1 MNRNFLFSLA
11 IGAFSFTTAAV
22 AQQPA
27 AVDPSRTD
35 SVVQQALRSY
45 QTGLD
50 AMRPVETAQ
59 PGTSS
64 GNFREIRLEEAVS
77 LALEKNL
84 DIQVWVKPNADVWTT
99 FCFALPVSAGK

>member
-1 MNRNFLFSLA
+1 MTLSFAPVLRSAAVAAVSLA
-11 IGAFSFTTAAV
+11 LSGCWATDVFTTAAV

-27 AVDPSRTD
+27 AVDPARTD

-59 PGTSS
+59 PGTYAWYVT
-64 GNFREIRLEEAVS
+64 G
-77 LALEKNL
+77 
-84 DIQVWVKPNADVWTT
+84 P
-99 FCFALPVSAGK
+99 